1 MPTASSVTVPLF
13 KVLVAGDELD
23 PAQANSV
30 LQIRISDFLRLP
42 DVCTVGVGFPAGDE
56 SDPFRALDE
65 SPFDVGATLEV
76 KMGATDQN
84 TTHTL
89 FKGEIVTLEPS
100 FESGSVAM
108 IVRAYDRSH
117 RMMRSRKLRAFNQQS
132 IGDIAQ
138 KLCSESHIDLAVAD
152 FPGGPLD
159 YVIQHNETDWDFM
172 WRLLDRIGFEFVL
185 DDMNGSIGKPGAHSE
200 EVELKYPDDIQSFR
214 PRITAVQQVDSVTV
228 HSFDHKAKAKVVS
241 EKSSPNQVTRAGID
255 RDLLTGKFGESK
267 IEIVGQSFRSQAE
280 SDRMAQS
287 QLDQLANAYV
297 AAVGETDGNPAIKA
311 GVKLKI
317 SGVGSSFS
325 GTYRAA
331 RVEHTISSGGAYTT
345 KFFNSIGD
353 HTLIGQAGGGG
364 GGTHIDSLIVGIVT
378 NNNDPEQMG
387 RVKVKLPAVDEQ
399 ESFWAPVAL
408 PAAGN
413 ERGLSMLPVPDEQVI
428 VGFENGDPSYPYVL
442 GSVFNGKDKPGHELA
457 VQDGSY
463 AMKSDHTALF
473 AAKEDITVRTDGGKM
488 IIQVKGGEIT
498 ETVNAGQGG
507 QGGYTGQ
514 FDGEFKVKATQGI
527 TIESNMQVEIKA
539 PMITI
544 EAQGPL
550 QIKGNPV
557 QIDGQSAVTISG
569 GMINL
574 G

>member
-1 MPTASSVTVPLF
+1 V
-13 KVLVAGDELD
+13 
-23 PAQANSV
+23 
-30 LQIRISDFLRLP
+30 
-42 DVCTVGVGFPAGDE
+42 
-56 SDPFRALDE
+56 
-65 SPFDVGATLEV
+65 
-76 KMGATDQN
+76 
-84 TTHTL
+84 
-89 FKGEIVTLEPS
+89 
-100 FESGSVAM
+100 
-108 IVRAYDRSH
+108 
-117 RMMRSRKLRAFNQQS
+117 
-132 IGDIAQ
+132 
-138 KLCSESHIDLAVAD
+138 
-152 FPGGPLD
+152 
-159 YVIQHNETDWDFM
+159 
-172 WRLLDRIGFEFVL
+172 
-185 DDMNGSIGKPGAHSE
+185 
-200 EVELKYPDDIQSFR
+200 
-214 PRITAVQQVDSVTV
+214 VD
-228 HSFDHKAKAKVVS
+228 
-241 EKSSPNQVTRAGID
+241 KSSPEQLTRAGID
-255 RDLLTGKFGESK
+255 RGSVTGKFGESK

-297 AAVGETDGNPAIKA
+297 AAVGETEGNPAIKA

-442 GSVFNGKDKPGHELA
+442 GSVFNGTDKPGQELA

-463 AMKSDHTALF
+463 AMKSDHKALF
-473 AAKEDITVRTDGGKM
+473 AAKEDLTIRTDGGKL
-488 IIQVKGGEIT
+488 IIQVKGGEVT

-507 QGGYTGQ
+507 QGGYKGE
-514 FDGEFKVKATQGI
+514 FDGSYNVTAKQAIKV
-527 TIESNMQVEIKA
+527 ESNMQIEISA
-539 PMITI
+539 PQIKI
-544 EAQGPL
+544 SAQGPL
-550 QIKGNPV
+550 QIQGNPV
-557 QIDGQSAVTISG
+557 QIDGGSAVTISG

>member
-1 MPTASSVTVPLF
+1 MPAASSVTVPLF
-13 KVLVAGDELD
+13 KVMVDGNELD
-23 PAQANSV
+23 PAQANNV
-30 LQIRISDFLRLP
+30 LQIKISDFLRLP
-42 DVCTVGVGFPAGDE
+42 DICTLAVGFPPAEE
-56 SDPFRALDE
+56 SDPFRGLDE
-65 SPFDVGATLEV
+65 SSFKVGSTLEV

-84 TTHTL
+84 TTQTL

-108 IVRAYDRSH
+108 VVRAYDKSH
-117 RMMRSRKLRAFNQQS
+117 RMMRSRKMRAFTQQS

-138 KLCSESHIDLAVAD
+138 KICMENGLSAKVGSDPA
-152 FPGGPLD
+152 GQLD

-185 DDMNGSIGKPGAHSE
+185 DDSSARIDKPGADAA

-228 HSFDHKAKAKVVS
+228 HGFDHHAKAAVVS
-241 EKSSPNQVTRAGID
+241 EASSPGQLTSAGIE
-255 RDLLTGKFGESK
+255 RNSVTGHFGESK
-267 IEIVGQSFRSQAE
+267 IEIVGQSFRSKSE
-280 SDRMAQS
+280 SDAMAQS
-287 QLDQLANAYV
+287 QLDALANAYV
-297 AAVGETDGNPAIKA
+297 AAVGETEGNPAIKA
-311 GVKLKI
+311 GVKLTI

-345 KFFNSIGD
+345 KFFNSVGD
-353 HTLIGQAGGGG
+353 HTLIGQAGGNG

-378 NNNDPEQMG
+378 NNNDPDKLG

-413 ERGLSMLPVPDEQVI
+413 GRGLSMLPVPDEQVI

-442 GSVFNGKDKPGHELA
+442 GSVFNGKDQPGDELA
-457 VQDGSY
+457 VSDGSY
-463 AMKSDHTALF
+463 AMKSDHKALI
-473 AAKEDITVRTDGGKM
+473 AAKEDITIRTDGGKL
-488 IIQVKGGEIT
+488 IIEVKAGEVK
-498 ETVNAGQGG
+498 ETVQGAPG
-507 QGGYTGQ
+507 SYTGQ

-527 TIESNMQVEIKA
+527 TIESQMQVEIKA
-539 PMITI
+539 PMITL

-550 QIKGNPV
+550 QLKGNPV
-557 QIDGQSAVTISG
+557 QIDGQAAVTISG
-569 GMINL
+569 AMINL